1 MSVVKL
7 YEEQQKIA
15 KAEDRLRTRKYK
27 LKERIRDIEVCHDEI
42 IKEQGRLFR
51 VVRAND
57 MYAFE
62 IKEVG
67 LVCL

>member
-7 YEEQQKIA
+7 YEEQQKIE

-27 LKERIRDIEVCHDEI
+27 LKEHIRDIAVGRDEI
-42 IKEQGRLFR
+42 IKEDGRLFR
-51 VVRAND
+51 IVRVNG
-57 MYAFE
+57 YEYE
-62 IKEVG
+62 IEELG